1 LGTGKRPQTKQ
12 EEAAEEDEGS
22 TDSEE
27 GLEIVNETDAER
39 RQTLLSSKQEDDDIE
54 FLGTGKDW
62 TMFQEEFSFG
72 QASGKKSG
80 PGSSRHLG
88 TIEIPSEDDEDH
100 CDLPQT
106 SGSMS
111 VIGQSSARQQKGKS
125 KDKGTS
131 SQSAGQ
137 GSKNQRNGPTPR
149 NGSTNQGGGVLG
161 LGKLVQTEID
171 FRKKESIGLA
181 SIQGG
186 GRTLGSSKPRG
197 PSPALDPAGQGVRWN
212 CKICT
217 L

>member
-1 LGTGKRPQTKQ
+1 MGTGNSSQTKL
-12 EEAAEEDEGS
+12 EEQDEGS
-22 TDSEE
+22 TDSED
-27 GLEIVNETDAER
+27 GLELINETDAER
-39 RQTLLSSKQEDDDIE
+39 RQTLLSSKQETDDIE

-62 TMFQEEFSFG
+62 TMFEEEFSFG
-72 QASGKKSG
+72 QVSGKKSG

-106 SGSMS
+106 SGSTS
-111 VIGQSSARQQKGKS
+111 VVGQSSARQKGKS
-125 KDKGTS
+125 RDKGTN
-131 SQSAGQ
+131 SQSPGQ
-137 GSKNQRNGPTPR
+137 GFKNQPNGTTPR
-149 NGSTNQGGGVLG
+149 SSSTNQGSGLLG
-161 LGKLVQTEID
+161 LGNLVQTEID

-186 GRTLGSSKPRG
+186 GRTLGPNKPRG
-197 PSPALDPAGQGVRWN
+197 PSPSLDPAGQGGRWN